1 MKPDIVSKACLND
14 YHQDC
19 IGTSMWAL
27 NKWKEEKSSLS
38 GPGQLRWEFRSQI
51 TRSFEVDRRRPP
63 LPDLPKQ
70 NITITRN
77 SFVMQNRWI
86 LFGAAW
92 ASSSTMLRAQM
103 SISRITRSDMTGA
116 GTRWMH
122 SAGGSRHNAI
132 VTGKNLVRHGNRTTR
147 GRSIAGLE
155 GTDPVPPSKAMGQ
168 PEKF

>member
-1 MKPDIVSKACLND
+1 MEGRKVFPIRTRAAAMGVQVTNNTVIRGWTGAGL
-14 YHQDC
+14 
-19 IGTSMWAL
+19 
-27 NKWKEEKSSLS
+27 LS
-38 GPGQLRWEFRSQI
+38 
-51 TRSFEVDRRRPP
+51 
-63 LPDLPKQ
+63 PDLPGQ
-70 NITITRN
+70 NITITG
-77 SFVMQNRWI
+77 SHFVMQNRWI

-132 VTGKNLVRHGNRTTR
+132 VTGKNLVRHANRTTR

-155 GTDPVPPSKAMGQ
+155 DTDPVPPSKAMGQ

>member
-1 MKPDIVSKACLND
+1 MCFHGILSRFFLELTISARLLLTAPTSQRIPMKFRQSFNEARHCFKSLSND

-103 SISRITRSDMTGA
+103 SISRITRSD
-116 GTRWMH
+116 
-122 SAGGSRHNAI
+122 
-132 VTGKNLVRHGNRTTR
+132 
-147 GRSIAGLE
+147 
-155 GTDPVPPSKAMGQ
+155 
-168 PEKF
+168 